1 MMINAFARTN
11 RALTP
16 ILRVL
21 LCGLAVLVLQGCAGD
36 LFSKGGTQVLPP
48 LEPSKGRV
56 VFYRTSSLGAA
67 YIPDVLLNGERVGRP
82 NKPGVFFRDVPPGSY
97 AVTTTLTSR
106 VVHFALA
113 AGEKKYIRLSSG
125 FFESHLYPELVD
137 AATGEAESAGLSR

>member
-1 MMINAFARTN
+1 LRNGIVK
-11 RALTP
+11 AL
-16 ILRVL
+16 LACVAL
-21 LCGLAVLVLQGCAGD
+21 LALQGCAGG
-36 LFSKGGTQVLPP
+36 LLSTGSARVLPP

-82 NKPGVFFRDVPPGSY
+82 NRPGVFFKDVPPGSY

-113 AGEKKYIRLSSG
+113 AGEKKYIRLTSG
-125 FFESHLYPELVD
+125 FFESHLHPELVD
-137 AATGEAESAGLSR
+137 AAKGEAESAGLGP

>member
-1 MMINAFARTN
+1 MINAFARTN

-21 LCGLAVLVLQGCAGD
+21 LCGLAVLALQACGGGM
-36 LFSKGGTQVLPP
+36 FSTGNAQALPP

>member
-1 MMINAFARTN
+1 LPSGIVK
-11 RALTP
+11 AL
-16 ILRVL
+16 LAGVAL
-21 LCGLAVLVLQGCAGD
+21 LALQACAGG
-36 LFSKGGTQVLPP
+36 LLQKGGAQALPP

-82 NKPGVFFRDVPPGSY
+82 NRPGVFFKDVPPGSY

-113 AGEKKYIRLSSG
+113 AGEKKYIRLTSG
-125 FFESHLYPELVD
+125 FFESHLHPELVD
-137 AATGEAESAGLSR
+137 AATGEAESAGLGR

>member
-1 MMINAFARTN
+1 MPSGIVK
-11 RALTP
+11 AL
-16 ILRVL
+16 LAGVAL
-21 LCGLAVLVLQGCAGD
+21 LALQACAGG
-36 LFSKGGTQVLPP
+36 LLQKGGAQALPP

-82 NKPGVFFRDVPPGSY
+82 NRPGVFFKDVPPGSY

-113 AGEKKYIRLSSG
+113 AGEKKYIRLTSG
-125 FFESHLYPELVD
+125 FFESHLHPELVD
-137 AATGEAESAGLSR
+137 AATGEAESAGLGR

>member
-1 MMINAFARTN
+1 LRSGIVK
-11 RALTP
+11 AL
-16 ILRVL
+16 LAGVAL
-21 LCGLAVLVLQGCAGD
+21 LALQGCAGG
-36 LFSKGGTQVLPP
+36 LLQKGGAQALPP

-82 NKPGVFFRDVPPGSY
+82 NKPGVFFKDVPPGSY

-113 AGEKKYIRLSSG
+113 AGEKKYIRLTSG
-125 FFESHLYPELVD
+125 FFESHLHPELVD
-137 AATGEAESAGLSR
+137 AAKGEAESAGLGP